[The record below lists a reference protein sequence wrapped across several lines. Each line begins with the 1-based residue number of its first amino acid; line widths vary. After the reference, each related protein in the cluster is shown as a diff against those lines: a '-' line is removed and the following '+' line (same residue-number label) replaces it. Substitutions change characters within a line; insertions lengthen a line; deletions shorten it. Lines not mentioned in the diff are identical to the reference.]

1 MKFDFSQPIKLEN
14 ERVILRPLEQND
26 FTYLLPFSEN
36 EKDLW
41 DFSLTPAAGAE
52 NLQTYIDSALT
63 AKINCMHTP
72 LWFSINKFMK
82 LRIVLVFMIFKLR
95 IMY

>member
-36 EKDLW
+36 EGDLW
-41 DFSLTPAAGAE
+41 NYSLTPAAGAK
-52 NLQTYIDSALT
+52 NLQTYIDTALV
-63 AKINCMHTP
+63 AKD
-72 LWFSINKFMK
+72 K
-82 LRIVLVFMIFKLR
+82 LQAYPCLLYTSPSPRDS
-95 IMY
+95 

>member
-52 NLQTYIDSALT
+52 NLQTYIDTALI
-63 AKINCMHTP
+63 AREKFIPLIHSICLINQ
-72 LWFSINKFMK
+72 
-82 LRIVLVFMIFKLR
+82 IFR
-95 IMY
+95 R

>member
-14 ERVILRPLEQND
+14 ERIILCPLEQND

-52 NLQTYIDSALT
+52 TY
-63 AKINCMHTP
+63 KIISTQPLLSKKNYSHTP
-72 LWFSINKFMK
+72 LWFSTNKLTK
-82 LRIVLVFMIFKLR
+82 LRAVLVLMIFKLR